1 MKNKKLIS
9 LILLIG
15 IIITIAVF
23 YNNKNSTLENELSS
37 EEAIDQVQDNVIVDE
52 PPVRIMEGQVLGIK
66 NEIREWLIEAESISI
81 AEDREST
88 LFKNIKQMVIYK
100 DEEPHLTIS
109 ADEVLANMQTKDME
123 LSGNVV
129 ISNQEGNSLKGQK
142 IYWHSEE
149 QSLSSDSEIELYVD
163 DNYIIA
169 GGIYSNMEMTE
180 IELIGRATVT
190 MKL

>member
-1 MKNKKLIS
+1 M
-9 LILLIG
+9 
-15 IIITIAVF
+15 F

>member
-15 IIITIAVF
+15 IIIAIAVF